1 VANKQLAGKVRIF
14 GVAWNG
20 SEQSMQEF
28 VAKHQLTFANIK
40 DNEGLVF
47 AQFDVAYQPAW
58 VFIQQ
63 DGTSETNLG
72 AMDEVTLSKM
82 LNKLG
87 GS

>member
-1 VANKQLAGKVRIF
+1 VANKQLAGKVHII

-28 VAKHQLTFANIK
+28 VTKHQLTFANIK
-40 DNEGLVF
+40 DNDGLIF
-47 AQFDVAYQPAW
+47 AQFEVPYQPAW

-63 DGTSETNLG
+63 NGTSQTNVG
-72 AMDEVTLSKM
+72 AMDEVTLTAM

>member
-1 VANKQLAGKVRIF
+1 
-14 GVAWNG
+14 
-20 SEQSMQEF
+20 MQEF
-28 VAKHQLTFANIK
+28 VAKHQLTFGNIK
-40 DNEGLVF
+40 DNNGLVF

-72 AMDEVTLSKM
+72 AMDEVTLSKL

>member
-1 VANKQLAGKVRIF
+1 MANKQLAGKVRIF

-28 VAKHQLTFANIK
+28 VSKHQLTFANIK
-40 DNEGLVF
+40 DNDGLIF

-63 DGTSETNLG
+63 DGTSETNVG
-72 AMDEVTLSKM
+72 AMDEVTLTKM
-82 LNKLG
+82 LEKLG

>member
-1 VANKQLAGKVRIF
+1 MQII

-20 SEQSMQEF
+20 SDQSMQDF
-28 VAKHQLTFANIK
+28 ISKHQITFANIK
-40 DNEGLVF
+40 DNDGLVF

-58 VFIQQ
+58 VFIRQ

-72 AMDEVTLSKM
+72 AMDEVTLTAM

>member
-1 VANKQLAGKVRIF
+1 
-14 GVAWNG
+14 
-20 SEQSMQEF
+20 MQEF
-28 VAKHQLTFANIK
+28 VAKHQLTFGNIK
-40 DNEGLVF
+40 DNDGLVF
-47 AQFDVAYQPAW
+47 TQFDVAYQPAW

>member
-1 VANKQLAGKVRIF
+1 
-14 GVAWNG
+14 
-20 SEQSMQEF
+20 MQEF
-28 VAKHQLTFANIK
+28 VAKHQLTFGNIK
-40 DNEGLVF
+40 DNDGLVF

-72 AMDEVTLSKM
+72 AIDEVTLSKM

>member
-1 VANKQLAGKVRIF
+1 M
-14 GVAWNG
+14 AWNG

-28 VAKHQLTFANIK
+28 VAKHQLTFTNIK
-40 DNEGLVF
+40 DNDGLVF

-63 DGTSETNLG
+63 DGTFETNLG
-72 AMDEVTLSKM
+72 AIDEVTLTAM
-82 LNKLG
+82 LEKLG

>member
-1 VANKQLAGKVRIF
+1 MNKQFAGKINII

-20 SEQSMQEF
+20 SDKSMQEF
-28 VAKHQLTFANIK
+28 VTKHQLTFVNIK
-40 DNEGLVF
+40 DNDGLVF

-58 VFIQQ
+58 VFIRQ

-72 AMDEVTLSKM
+72 AMDEVTLAAM
-82 LNKLG
+82 LEKLG

>member
-1 VANKQLAGKVRIF
+1 MANKKLAGKVLIF

-28 VAKHQLTFANIK
+28 IAKHQLSFVNIK
-40 DNEGLVF
+40 DNDGLIF
-47 AQFDVAYQPAW
+47 SQFDVAYQPAW
-58 VFIQQ
+58 VFIRQ

-72 AMDEVTLSKM
+72 AMDEVALSQK
-82 LNKLG
+82 LNELG

>member
-1 VANKQLAGKVRIF
+1 VLIF

-28 VAKHQLTFANIK
+28 VDKHQLTFPNIK
-40 DNEGLVF
+40 DDDGLVF

-72 AMDEVTLSKM
+72 AMDEVTLIEM
-82 LNKLG
+82 LNQLG

>member
-1 VANKQLAGKVRIF
+1 MANKQHAGKVRIF

-28 VAKHQLTFANIK
+28 VTKHQLTFVNIK
-40 DNEGLVF
+40 DNDGLVF

-72 AMDEVTLSKM
+72 AMDEVTLTAM
-82 LNKLG
+82 LEKLG

>member
-1 VANKQLAGKVRIF
+1 M
-14 GVAWNG
+14 AWNG
-20 SEQSMQEF
+20 SEESIQEF
-28 VAKHQLTFANIK
+28 VAKHQLTFGNIK
-40 DNEGLVF
+40 DNDGLVF

>member
-1 VANKQLAGKVRIF
+1 MNKQFAGKINII

-28 VAKHQLTFANIK
+28 VTKHQLTFANIK
-40 DNEGLVF
+40 DNDGLIF
-47 AQFDVAYQPAW
+47 AQFEVPYQPAW
-58 VFIQQ
+58 VFIRQ
-63 DGTSETNLG
+63 DGTSETNVG
-72 AMDEVTLSKM
+72 AMDEVTLTAM

>member
-1 VANKQLAGKVRIF
+1 MANKQLAGKVRIF

-28 VAKHQLTFANIK
+28 VSKHQLTFANIK
-40 DNEGLVF
+40 DNDGLVF

-72 AMDEVTLSKM
+72 AMDEVTLTKM
-82 LNKLG
+82 LEKLG

>member
-1 VANKQLAGKVRIF
+1 MNKQFDGKVQII

-20 SEQSMQEF
+20 TEQTMQDF
-28 VAKHQLTFANIK
+28 IDKHQITFANIK
-40 DNEGLVF
+40 DNDGLVF

-72 AMDEVTLSKM
+72 AMDEVTLSSM
-82 LNKLG
+82 LEKLG

>member
-1 VANKQLAGKVRIF
+1 VASKQLASKVRII

-28 VAKHQLTFANIK
+28 AAKHQLTFANIK
-40 DNEGLVF
+40 DNDGLV
-47 AQFDVAYQPAW
+47 FDVAYQPAW

-63 DGTSETNLG
+63 DGTHETKLG
-72 AMDEVTLSKM
+72 AMDEATLTKM
-82 LNKLG
+82 LEKLG

>member
-28 VAKHQLTFANIK
+28 VSKHQLTFANIK
-40 DNEGLVF
+40 DNDGLVF

-72 AMDEVTLSKM
+72 AMDEVTLTKM
-82 LNKLG
+82 LEKLG

>member
-1 VANKQLAGKVRIF
+1 MANKQLAGKVRIF

-28 VAKHQLTFANIK
+28 VTKHQLTFVNIK
-40 DNEGLVF
+40 DNDGLVF

-58 VFIQQ
+58 VFVQQ
-63 DGTSETNLG
+63 DGTFETNLG
-72 AMDEVTLSKM
+72 AMDEVTLSA
-82 LNKLG
+82 LLEKLG

>member
-1 VANKQLAGKVRIF
+1 M
-14 GVAWNG
+14 AWNG
-20 SEQSMQEF
+20 SEESMQEF
-28 VAKHQLTFANIK
+28 VAKHQLTFRNIK
-40 DNEGLVF
+40 DNDGLVF

>member
-1 VANKQLAGKVRIF
+1 MASTQLAGKVRII

-20 SEQSMQEF
+20 SEESMQEF
-28 VAKHQLTFANIK
+28 VAKHQLTFGNIK
-40 DNEGLVF
+40 DNDGLVF

>member
-1 VANKQLAGKVRIF
+1 
-14 GVAWNG
+14 
-20 SEQSMQEF
+20 MQEF
-28 VAKHQLTFANIK
+28 VAKHQLTFGNIK
-40 DNEGLVF
+40 DNVGLVF

>member
-1 VANKQLAGKVRIF
+1 
-14 GVAWNG
+14 
-20 SEQSMQEF
+20 MQEF

-40 DNEGLVF
+40 DNDGLVF

-63 DGTSETNLG
+63 DGIFETNLG
-72 AMDEVTLSKM
+72 AMDEVTLTAM
-82 LNKLG
+82 LEKLG

>member
-1 VANKQLAGKVRIF
+1 M
-14 GVAWNG
+14 AWNG
-20 SEQSMQEF
+20 SEQLMQEF
-28 VAKHQLTFANIK
+28 VTKHQLTFANIK
-40 DNEGLVF
+40 DNDGLVF

-58 VFIQQ
+58 VFIRQ

-72 AMDEVTLSKM
+72 AMDEVTLSAM

>member
-1 VANKQLAGKVRIF
+1 
-14 GVAWNG
+14 
-20 SEQSMQEF
+20 MQEF
-28 VAKHQLTFANIK
+28 VAKHQLTFGNIK
-40 DNEGLVF
+40 DNDGLVF

-82 LNKLG
+82 FNKLG

>member
-1 VANKQLAGKVRIF
+1 MNKQFDGKVQII

-20 SEQSMQEF
+20 TEQTMQDF
-28 VAKHQLTFANIK
+28 MDKHQITFANIK
-40 DNEGLVF
+40 DNDGLVF

-58 VFIQQ
+58 VFIRQ

-72 AMDEVTLSKM
+72 AMDEVTLTAM
-82 LNKLG
+82 LNKLR

>member
-1 VANKQLAGKVRIF
+1 
-14 GVAWNG
+14 
-20 SEQSMQEF
+20 MQDF

-40 DNEGLVF
+40 DNDGLIF
-47 AQFDVAYQPAW
+47 SQFDVAYQPAW

-72 AMDEVTLSKM
+72 AMDEVTLIEM
-82 LNKLG
+82 LNQLG